1 MMTRAQFTARLALVE
16 AAVLPPP
23 VVQVPAAVELF
34 TRSVGAPD
42 PWQGAVLQSPSQRT
56 LLNCSRQSGKS
67 ACVAVLAL
75 HRALVSPG
83 ALVLLLSP
91 SLRQSQEL
99 FRKVADAYRA
109 LGQPAP
115 LEAESALRY
124 ELANGSRLI
133 ALPGTE
139 PTIRGYSGV
148 DLLVIDEA
156 ARVDDELYYAVRP
169 MMAIKPAAQT
179 VCLSTPF
186 GKRGWFFQEW
196 TDGLGWQRV
205 QVTAYDCPRI
215 SQAFLDDERR
225 ALPAAWFA
233 AEYLAEFT
241 DTTFNVFTQESI
253 DLMCSGDPD
262 PWFSPDLR
270 PLFPHEGAPHGGD
283 EPEYARRD

>member
-1 MMTRAQFTARLALVE
+1 MMTRSAFLSRLALVE

-23 VVQVPAAVELF
+23 VVQVPAPVELF

-42 PWQGAVLQSPSQRT
+42 PWQVAVLQYTSNRT

-75 HRALVSPG
+75 HHALVSPG
-83 ALVLLLSP
+83 ALILLLSP

-109 LGQPAP
+109 LGHPAP

-156 ARVDDELYYAVRP
+156 ARVHDELYYAVRP

-196 TDGLGWQRV
+196 TAGEDWARV
-205 QVTAYDCPRI
+205 EVNALACPRI
-215 SQAFLDDERR
+215 SAAFLAQERR
-225 ALPAAWFA
+225 SLPRLWFESEYMCQF
-233 AEYLAEFT
+233 AETE
-241 DTTFNVFTQESI
+241 DSVFRYE
-253 DLMCSGDPD
+253 DVMACV
-262 PWFSPDLR
+262 
-270 PLFPHEGAPHGGD
+270 HG
-283 EPEYARRD
+283 EVVPFLARR